1 MCVWTKKRDS
11 LNAVVRMAT
20 PCPKSLH
27 GKGEKR
33 IARNILQGL
42 DWVMNSRQPRH
53 RSFIFLRWVP
63 VGRAQSLSRWFESC
77 IAECRQQQ
85 HRGSSAADGKLLPSA
100 PRPVESGPTIC
111 RKTSAC
117 MGRQARRVMLCQ
129 ENRAGCHGRA
139 GSLLRRCAW
148 RAPFCACGATDSS
161 HRSRGQ
167 DDNAGLSPG
176 CAGDEAG
183 A

>member
-42 DWVMNSRQPRH
+42 DSRF
-53 RSFIFLRWVP
+53 FIFADPPFRASGQWA
-63 VGRAQSLSRWFESC
+63 AQSLSRWFESC
-77 IAECRQQQ
+77 IAEEQAEQ

-100 PRPVESGPTIC
+100 PRPVESGPTIY

-161 HRSRGQ
+161 HRSGGQ